1 MARVQPS
8 GHGLPKPNLGFGRL
22 RGSAPPLLLPAMQE
36 MAVSPHDTTELAAGF
51 LQVAITFGLV
61 MVCAYLYARYRKPYF
76 GLWALA
82 WWLYSVR
89 LGIIIVFLITD
100 VWDLLFW
107 HQVLTG
113 WTALAFLWSALVFSQ
128 QVKWRRGYWVLLL
141 FPPLWSYAAIYRLE
155 DFFLAAGPAVV
166 FLSAATAWTGWIL
179 WRYHRQIGSLPAAL
193 MAWAF
198 FLWSLHHLDYPFL
211 RARGAWNPWGY
222 YLDIVFELAIGT
234 SILLLV
240 VEDQFRGL
248 SVLSALSEDL
258 QGRGTEAEVLD
269 ALLARPLTLPG
280 VRGSAMYLVSAG
292 AVVRGAGVC
301 SVWEGSRPT
310 GAARAAVGRV
320 IETGEPEVMRGW
332 SEELAGEIHPYTA
345 ALPVFLGDEVR
356 GALLV
361 VGSAQDPL
369 AVLDTRFL
377 VALGRQVGGALA
389 NANLLQ
395 RLEERTADLERLA
408 ARMVEQHEEERRR
421 LSRELHDESAQ
432 VFAAVKLQ
440 LGLLR
445 ESAAPGQRLALETAV
460 DLVGSGIRSIRNVAR
475 DLRPSL
481 LDDLGLLPA
490 LQALGADFEAKTG
503 IRTTLLAPAAAPSVS
518 PEGELALF
526 RTMQEGLSN
535 VARHAGATR
544 VEVMLEHSGN
554 DLRLRV
560 RDDGRGLAEEP
571 GGPEY
576 LRSKTGVIGMR
587 ERVAPL
593 GGGVELREV
602 DGGGVELVVHL
613 PVSVEKG
620 KQDDGRAYSA
630 GDI

>member
-1 MARVQPS
+1 
-8 GHGLPKPNLGFGRL
+8 
-22 RGSAPPLLLPAMQE
+22 MQE
-36 MAVSPHDTTELAAGF
+36 MAVSPHDTTELAASF
-51 LQVAITFGLV
+51 LQAAITFGLV
-61 MVCAYLYARYRKPYF
+61 MVCGYLYARYRKPYF
-76 GLWALA
+76 ALWALA
-82 WWLYSVR
+82 WWLYSLR
-89 LGIIIVFLITD
+89 LVIIIVFLVTE

-128 QVKWRRGYWVLLL
+128 RLAWRRVYWVLVL
-141 FPPLWSYAAIYRLE
+141 FPPLWSYIAIYRL
-155 DFFLAAGPAVV
+155 DNFFLAAGPAVV
-166 FLSAATAWTGWIL
+166 FLSLATLWTGVIL
-179 WRYHRQIGSLPAAL
+179 WRHHRQMGSLPAAL

-234 SILLLV
+234 AILLLV
-240 VEDQFRGL
+240 VEDQYRGL
-248 SVLSALSEDL
+248 SVLSALSGDL
-258 QGRGTEAEVLD
+258 QSGRGEDEVLA

-280 VRGSAMYLVSAG
+280 VRGSAMYLLSAG
-292 AVVRGAGVC
+292 AVIRGVGVC
-301 SVWEGSRPT
+301 AAWEGSSPS
-310 GAARAAVGRV
+310 GAARAAIGRV
-320 IETGEPEVMRGW
+320 IETGQPEVMRGW
-332 SEELAGEIHPYTA
+332 LDDLAGQTRPYVA

-369 AVLDTRFL
+369 AVLDDRFL
-377 VALGRQVGGALA
+377 IALGHQVGAALA
-389 NANLLQ
+389 NADLVK
-395 RLEERTADLERLA
+395 RLEDRTTDLERLA

-445 ESAAPGQRLALETAV
+445 ESATPAQEPALDIAV

-481 LDDLGLLPA
+481 LDDLGLRPA
-490 LQALGADFEAKTG
+490 LQALADDFEAKTG
-503 IRTTLLAPAAAPSVS
+503 IETVLAVHGDLPVLS
-518 PEGELALF
+518 PEAELALY

-535 VARHAGATR
+535 VA
-544 VEVMLEHSGN
+544 LHSGASEV
-554 DLRLRV
+554 DVTLAWRDGELQLAV
-560 RDDGRGLAEEP
+560 KDDGQGIGAGGGAEEQ
-571 GGPEY
+571 
-576 LRSKTGVIGMR
+576 LRSRMGVVGMR

-593 GGGVELREV
+593 GGNVELSNPG
-602 DGGGVELVVHL
+602 DSGAQLVIRL
-613 PVSVEKG
+613 PVT
-620 KQDDGRAYSA
+620 APA
-630 GDI
+630 GTPSHQERPE